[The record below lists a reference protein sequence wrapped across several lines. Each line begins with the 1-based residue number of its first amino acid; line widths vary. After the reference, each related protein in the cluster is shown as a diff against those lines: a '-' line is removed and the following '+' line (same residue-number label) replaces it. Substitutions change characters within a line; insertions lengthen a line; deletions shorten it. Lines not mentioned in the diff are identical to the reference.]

1 MSTPAVRVLATYLL
15 CCQGQLA
22 AHSSLLALPREALQ
36 SGPPPGSWFRGRP
49 WRADCLALLAPRG
62 WRITLFTHCVRSVQ
76 TDAPSQS
83 LKRAVTRAPRAAALL
98 SPSQIAQRRP
108 ELQGAC
114 IAIDVPLDGGTRQTR
129 RWLGPTTGDL
139 CAAESAAERL
149 RRAPKLASSALQAL
163 TRRHCLTTVSAA
175 NGGSLAPLSRAVS
188 TEGSRLA
195 EPTRVP

>member
-1 MSTPAVRVLATYLL
+1 MRPGNCSACSSTEARRRRL
-15 CCQGQLA
+15 GS
-22 AHSSLLALPREALQ
+22 AHSKALVLPREALQ

-49 WRADCLALLAPRG
+49 YRADCLALLAPRG
-62 WRITLFTHCVRSVQ
+62 WRLSPYRHCTHCVRSVQ

-83 LKRAVTRAPRAAALL
+83 LKRAGTRAPRAAALL

-114 IAIDVPLDGGTRQTR
+114 IACDLPLDGGTRHIR

-139 CAAESAAERL
+139 CAAEGAAERV
-149 RRAPKLASSALQAL
+149 RRALQRPLQAL

-175 NGGSLAPLSRAVS
+175 SGGSLAPLSRAVS
-188 TEGSRLA
+188 SEGSRLA
-195 EPTRVP
+195 EPTRAP